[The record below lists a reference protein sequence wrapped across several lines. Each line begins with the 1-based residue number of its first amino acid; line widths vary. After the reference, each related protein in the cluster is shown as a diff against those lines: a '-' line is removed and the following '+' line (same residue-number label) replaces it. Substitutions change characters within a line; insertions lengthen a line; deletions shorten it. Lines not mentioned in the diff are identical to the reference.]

1 MNARAKQAVQT
12 KKRIFQAAVFVMQ
25 KHGFEDATIE
35 QICKR
40 AKVSVG
46 SFYNYFKSKHD
57 VLNMI
62 YESVDVYFSDV
73 VTQEIESLSLSEK
86 IIAFFLHYAIYAES
100 NGLDFVSH
108 LFGNSNNKLFIKQDR
123 YMHVLMHQILE
134 SARNECMLTEAM
146 TLEDLEQFLFATAR
160 GIVNDWCLY
169 EGSYSLREK
178 MTSVFRFLLPVI
190 LLKS

>member
-1 MNARAKQAVQT
+1 
-12 KKRIFQAAVFVMQ
+12 MQ

-35 QICKR
+35 QICKK

-62 YESVDVYFSDV
+62 YESVDVYFSDIV
-73 VTQEIESLSLSEK
+73 SKEIETLPFSDK
-86 IIAFFLHYAIYAES
+86 ITTFFLHYAIYAES

-108 LFGNSNNKLFIKQDR
+108 LFGNSSNKLFIKQDR

-134 SARNECMLTEAM
+134 AAKNESKLTEVM
-146 TLEDLEQFLFATAR
+146 PLEDLEQFLFAIAR

-169 EGSYSLREK
+169 EGNFSLREK
-178 MTSVFRFLLPVI
+178 MTRVFQFLLPVI
-190 LLKS
+190 LLDS